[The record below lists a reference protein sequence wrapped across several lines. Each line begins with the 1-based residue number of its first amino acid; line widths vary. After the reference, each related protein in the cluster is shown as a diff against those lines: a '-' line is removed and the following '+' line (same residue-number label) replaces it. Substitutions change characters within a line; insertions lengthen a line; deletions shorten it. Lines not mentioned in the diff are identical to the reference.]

1 MESNKKEES
10 ESRWSKFVS
19 SFDDYMST
27 NPLYEMDEMY
37 MTESEK
43 LNMYR
48 EATEELKLKLKII
61 REKKDKK
68 DK

>member
-43 LNMYR
+43 LHMYR
-48 EATEELKLKLKII
+48 EATEELKLKLKLS
-61 REKKDKK
+61 EKKR
-68 DK
+68 

>member
-1 MESNKKEES
+1 MESNKEES

-48 EATEELKLKLKII
+48 EATEELKLKLKLI
-61 REKKDKK
+61 REKKDKT